1 MEILIY
7 DLDDLSNTYS
17 GLFQQS
23 LDACGMVQH
32 VNEPTHHQGH
42 TLDILVTREANSL
55 IGNINVMDPMLCNED
70 NVVIKDHYAILATLN
85 VDKPMSESK
94 VIRYRKL
101 RDIDIDQF
109 QRDII
114 LTPQLNNCNLPMN
127 TLVCNLDT
135 SLSSL
140 LDKHAPLCKKTIKI
154 RKRALWN
161 NSEIQCAKRERRRL
175 ERKWRK
181 SHNNTLYCKEFKQQC
196 ITVNKLLHKNR
207 VDYYSNKLTIF
218 YNLLT
223 SNSYFP
229 LIQKPTRTVKTSAS
243 LIDNIYT
250 NYSLDKCSCGILCT
264 DVSDHFP
271 VFCVIDCT
279 KVSDKPK
286 TVTKRRFTEKNIA
299 KFCRYLGRVE
309 WDNIFNNNDAQDA
322 FTILQRV
329 IDQLMDDIFP
339 EQTITMTYKTRHPWL
354 SPELKAAIKTR
365 NSMSNL
371 CKQNPGNIQ
380 LHKEYKRYRNNITA
394 QVKNAQINY
403 QSNELDIVKDDISKT
418 WNVLKMILG
427 LNFRSNISNLTLVIN
442 DEVISDNLK
451 IANAFNDYFVSI
463 GAELSKN
470 ITSTIDPLSFVTP
483 IQNSMF
489 MPELSEHEVKTVILD
504 LNNSAAGWDNF
515 PTFVAK
521 KCVDGYLTPMTKII
535 NKSISQGIFPSE
547 LKLARVIPIFK
558 SNDKQNISNYRP
570 ISILTFFSKVFEK
583 ILHNNIFKFM
593 ERNKTINE
601 NQFGFRKG
609 HGTQHAII
617 SLIDKIGKS
626 VDSGD
631 IGINMF
637 LDLKKAFDTV
647 SHSIVFKKTK
657 CLWYQRQPLKVM

>member
-1 MEILIY
+1 
-7 DLDDLSNTYS
+7 
-17 GLFQQS
+17 
-23 LDACGMVQH
+23 
-32 VNEPTHHQGH
+32 
-42 TLDILVTREANSL
+42 
-55 IGNINVMDPMLCNED
+55 
-70 NVVIKDHYAILATLN
+70 
-85 VDKPMSESK
+85 
-94 VIRYRKL
+94 
-101 RDIDIDQF
+101 
-109 QRDII
+109 
-114 LTPQLNNCNLPMN
+114 
-127 TLVCNLDT
+127 
-135 SLSSL
+135 
-140 LDKHAPLCKKTIKI
+140 
-154 RKRALWN
+154 
-161 NSEIQCAKRERRRL
+161 
-175 ERKWRK
+175 
-181 SHNNTLYCKEFKQQC
+181 
-196 ITVNKLLHKNR
+196 
-207 VDYYSNKLTIF
+207 
-218 YNLLT
+218 
-223 SNSYFP
+223 
-229 LIQKPTRTVKTSAS
+229 
-243 LIDNIYT
+243 
-250 NYSLDKCSCGILCT
+250 
-264 DVSDHFP
+264 
-271 VFCVIDCT
+271 
-279 KVSDKPK
+279 
-286 TVTKRRFTEKNIA
+286 
-299 KFCRYLGRVE
+299 
-309 WDNIFNNNDAQDA
+309 
-322 FTILQRV
+322 
-329 IDQLMDDIFP
+329 MDDIFP

-427 LNFRSNISNLTLVIN
+427 LNSRSNITNLTLVIN

-521 KCVDGYLTPMTKII
+521 KCVDGYLTPLTKII

-558 SNDKQNISNYRP
+558 SNDKQNVSNYRP

-583 ILHNNIFKFM
+583 ILHNNIYKFM

-647 SHSIVFKKTK
+647 SHSILLRKLSAYGIRGNLLKLCKSYLTDRYQYVVYNGAKSERKIVTCGVPQGSILGPLFFLAYMNDIFNVSDFLYNILYADDT
-657 CLWYQRQPLKVM
+657 CLSIRQGSFCLD